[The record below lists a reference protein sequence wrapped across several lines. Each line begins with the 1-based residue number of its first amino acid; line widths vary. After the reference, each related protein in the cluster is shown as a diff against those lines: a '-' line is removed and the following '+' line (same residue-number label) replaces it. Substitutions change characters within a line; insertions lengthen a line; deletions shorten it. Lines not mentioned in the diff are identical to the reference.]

1 MAQPQNLYQLIK
13 PIEIEI
19 TRVKKNMSLKAKW
32 KECYKPMHIYE
43 QQIKELEKQ
52 IETIINNYN
61 LTK

>member
-19 TRVKKNMSLKAKW
+19 TRIKKNMSCKSKW
-32 KECYKPMHIYE
+32 QNPYKEVYLYE
-43 QQIKELEKQ
+43 QQIKEKQ
-52 IETIINNYN
+52 NEIDLIINNYN